1 LTAARPAVPGPHPRP
16 LLLAHRGDWTN
27 AAENSLEAFS
37 AAERRP
43 GVDGVELDVWAAGD
57 GTPVV
62 IHDPDLR
69 RVQGI
74 DGEVAQLTAPEL
86 AALGVPDLA
95 AVLGVLRA
103 SSFVD
108 VELKEDV
115 ASRVVELLARVRGDP
130 PRSIVISSFLP
141 GAIAAVRTLAPGWP
155 TWLLHERLDGRVVE
169 TALALG
175 CRGVAIEWPALT
187 QPMVAVV
194 REAGLQLMAWTVS
207 DRSALRGVM
216 RFSPDAICL
225 DPPSLP

>member
-1 LTAARPAVPGPHPRP
+1 MTGRP

-27 AAENSLEAFS
+27 AAENSLEAFI
-37 AAERRP
+37 AAARRP

-69 RVQGI
+69 RIQGV
-74 DGEVAQLTAPEL
+74 DREVGQLSATEL
-86 AALGVPDLA
+86 AAAGVPDLV
-95 AVLGVLRA
+95 AVLAALPD
-103 SSFVD
+103 SCFVD

-115 ASRVVELLARVRGDP
+115 ASRVVGLLGRVRGDP
-130 PRSIVISSFLP
+130 PRNIVISSFVPQALVSVH
-141 GAIAAVRTLAPGWP
+141 AVAPGWP
-155 TWLLHERLDGRVVE
+155 TWLLHEQLDPSVVE

-187 QPMVAVV
+187 GPMVTIV

-207 DRSALRGVM
+207 DHADLEGVL